1 RFAHHHRQVPA
12 DPARHL
18 RTQALLRRAPGRGQC
33 VRPSGQGHGPPPDRR
48 RTGRTPAGGRGH
60 RWPAVPSRG
69 EHCPSNRRKIPRTT
83 GYRPGPRTAPGQRQ
97 ATAAGPGGLKRM
109 LDMNK
114 LTVLLVDDHEG
125 FINAAM
131 RHFRKIDWLQI
142 VGSAGNGLEAIE
154 RSESLRPQV
163 VLMDLAMPE
172 MGGLQAT
179 RLIKSQ
185 DDAPYIVIAS
195 HYDDVE
201 HREHALRAGA
211 DNFVSKLSYI
221 QEVMPILE

>member
-1 RFAHHHRQVPA
+1 M
-12 DPARHL
+12 
-18 RTQALLRRAPGRGQC
+18 
-33 VRPSGQGHGPPPDRR
+33 S
-48 RTGRTPAGGRGH
+48 
-60 RWPAVPSRG
+60 
-69 EHCPSNRRKIPRTT
+69 
-83 GYRPGPRTAPGQRQ
+83 
-97 ATAAGPGGLKRM
+97 
-109 LDMNK
+109 K

-131 RHFRKIDWLQI
+131 RHFRRIEWLEVI
-142 VGSAGNGLEAIE
+142 GSAANGLQAIE
-154 RSESLRPQV
+154 RSETLRPRV

-179 RLIKSQ
+179 RLIKTQ

-195 HYDDVE
+195 HFDDSE

-221 QEVMPILE
+221 QEVMPILEALKEQGDE